1 MHKPAFCIYTCVTPK
16 KPGQSCT
23 KPVTVTRADLP
34 SLRVFPLFC
43 RPNTFLERRTRSLLP
58 SGGSIDRSIDFHW
71 NIFRARTFEKKSK
84 SKVWESEKLFSSS
97 KVEELWLWNFHRD
110 SKESPLDWRKLNTL
124 LGKFIWKSRRFER
137 IRENLLSEV
146 VLRRN
151 RTRFIERERKDLSN
165 WRI

>member
-84 SKVWESEKLFSSS
+84 SKVWEKLFSSS

-124 LGKFIWKSRRFER
+124 LG
-137 IRENLLSEV
+137 RENSFEKVDDSKELEKIYYQKSFFDEIG
-146 VLRRN
+146 R
-151 RTRFIERERKDLSN
+151 DL
-165 WRI
+165 